1 MVIKGTNVNK
11 TSYFEKQIELIK
23 NEKIKNL
30 AIEAINLLPA
40 YFFEIP
46 ASSTGKYH
54 PTYALGEG
62 GLLRHVH
69 ASVKVAEDLFRLYN
83 FTDDEKD
90 LIIVSLI
97 LHDGWKQGE
106 NGTGNTTHKHPLTAV
121 KMLRENIKTDEDMEK
136 FAYLNIICGNIAT
149 HMGQWTTSKWDST
162 VLPAPETEMEKFV
175 HLCDYISSRRDIE
188 IKL

>member
-1 MVIKGTNVNK
+1 MVIEGTNINK
-11 TSYFEKQIELIK
+11 INYFNEELRLIK
-23 NEKIKNL
+23 NTKIYEL
-30 AIEAINLLPA
+30 AIEAIELLPT

-54 PTYALGEG
+54 PAYALGEG
-62 GLLRHVH
+62 GLLRHVK
-69 ASVKVAEDLFRLYN
+69 ASVRVAENLFRLYS

-121 KMLRENIKTDEDMEK
+121 KMLRENIKIDGDMEK
-136 FAYLNIICGNIAT
+136 FGYLNIICGNIAT

-175 HLCDYISSRRDIE
+175 HLCDYIASRRDIE